1 MKTNPNEICLI
12 NGLTGV
18 TLSNQQ
24 MLHRAVPLA
33 RALIARQMSGR
44 TLLPIMRNTEHL
56 VALYYAAMFAGV
68 KIFLIDPL
76 STRTEV
82 DYFLPLVEPS
92 LIVCDADRLDDVKDA
107 VKTYGKLS
115 DDALLT
121 TENLSQFVSGQDTD
135 PTKFNPV
142 EVDPEACGVMLPTS
156 GSTGMPKVAELQY
169 IALLA
174 HLPTLWG
181 ACTRFPR
188 PTERVLF
195 LSTAQ
200 WMTFTT
206 LLTCCPVFGIT
217 LIITYD
223 KTISKVINI
232 IETYKPTWLLLAPFA
247 GLQLSDTAQ
256 PEQLVSLE
264 IITLGGAPAPN
275 STVQALEALAP
286 NAKIRGSYGMTEAQ
300 GWIAFY
306 TKDTPLGSLG
316 KPFNIFQYKLVDEN
330 NEVVKQ
336 PGISGE
342 LYIKGPTTIKKYLK
356 NEKAHRE
363 MMTADGWLKT
373 GDIFTEDEDHNLFFV
388 ERKSFWFKCV
398 VTMYHISPE
407 EFEGVIKAVDGVMEV
422 VVVGTERGAAA
433 GVVRRP
439 GSNVTREDIHQAI
452 ENSPIDPHK
461 RLRGGIAFVDSLPH
475 THSGKLHRANCK
487 RLIAITFLSKSAVH
501 NFKTRSLNYS
511 KSFFLQMSF
520 AIQRGKAT
528 AAQRYLDAQLQ
539 SAAAATARPVTLPDL
554 IYYCM
559 KSNPAEICLINGLS
573 GVSLTNWQ
581 VLQRAVPLAR
591 ALASRQMSG
600 QVLLPI
606 MRNTEHLVALY
617 YGALFAGVKLF
628 LVDPLSTQT
637 ELDHFLSLVE
647 PSMIVC
653 DGYRLDDVRAAVLKY
668 GKLDNDALLTTEDLD
683 NFTSGHDSDPAKFE
697 TVAVSPE
704 ACAVMLPTSGSTG
717 LPKVAELSYEGLVA
731 QLPSIWGRYTDFT
744 RPTERVMFMSTA
756 QWVTFTLLLTTCPV
770 FGITLIITYDKTVSK
785 VIEVIDKYRPTW
797 LLQAPFSGVE
807 LSESAKP
814 EQLAS
819 LETITFAGAPPPLT
833 MLRRIST
840 LAPKALVCT
849 SYGMTETHSWIM
861 WPTKDTP
868 LGSVGKVFNIFQYK
882 LVDENNEIVDP
893 GEKGELYVKGKTI
906 IKAYLK
912 NEKAHRE
919 MMTDDG
925 WLKTGDI
932 FTEDED
938 HNLYFVERKTF
949 WFKCV
954 VTMYHI
960 SPEEFET
967 VIKGVDGVMECV
979 VAGSERGAAAAV
991 VRRPGST
998 VSRENI
1004 EKAIENSSIDPHKR
1018 LRGGIAFV
1026 ESLPQT
1032 HSGKL
1037 HRADCK
1043 RLIASLIEA
1052 GECFI

>member
-1 MKTNPNEICLI
+1 MTFVATILLVTLSTSEIPVHSNALLQSAAAETSRPVTLPDIIYYCMKTNPTETCLI

-33 RALIARQMSGR
+33 RALIARQMSGRILLPIMRNTEQLVALYYAAMFAGVKIFLIDPLSTRSR

-156 GSTGMPKVAELQY
+156 GSTGMPKVAELN
-169 IALLA
+169 ISLCLRTC
-174 HLPTLWG
+174 LP
-181 ACTRFPR
+181 C
-188 PTERVLF
+188 ERVLF

-487 RLIAITFLSKSAVH
+487 RLIA
-501 NFKTRSLNYS
+501 
-511 KSFFLQMSF
+511 
-520 AIQRGKAT
+520 
-528 AAQRYLDAQLQ
+528 
-539 SAAAATARPVTLPDL
+539 
-554 IYYCM
+554 
-559 KSNPAEICLINGLS
+559 
-573 GVSLTNWQ
+573 
-581 VLQRAVPLAR
+581 
-591 ALASRQMSG
+591 
-600 QVLLPI
+600 
-606 MRNTEHLVALY
+606 
-617 YGALFAGVKLF
+617 
-628 LVDPLSTQT
+628 
-637 ELDHFLSLVE
+637 
-647 PSMIVC
+647 
-653 DGYRLDDVRAAVLKY
+653 
-668 GKLDNDALLTTEDLD
+668 
-683 NFTSGHDSDPAKFE
+683 
-697 TVAVSPE
+697 
-704 ACAVMLPTSGSTG
+704 
-717 LPKVAELSYEGLVA
+717 
-731 QLPSIWGRYTDFT
+731 
-744 RPTERVMFMSTA
+744 
-756 QWVTFTLLLTTCPV
+756 
-770 FGITLIITYDKTVSK
+770 
-785 VIEVIDKYRPTW
+785 
-797 LLQAPFSGVE
+797 
-807 LSESAKP
+807 
-814 EQLAS
+814 
-819 LETITFAGAPPPLT
+819 
-833 MLRRIST
+833 
-840 LAPKALVCT
+840 
-849 SYGMTETHSWIM
+849 
-861 WPTKDTP
+861 
-868 LGSVGKVFNIFQYK
+868 
-882 LVDENNEIVDP
+882 
-893 GEKGELYVKGKTI
+893 
-906 IKAYLK
+906 
-912 NEKAHRE
+912 
-919 MMTDDG
+919 
-925 WLKTGDI
+925 
-932 FTEDED
+932 
-938 HNLYFVERKTF
+938 
-949 WFKCV
+949 
-954 VTMYHI
+954 
-960 SPEEFET
+960 
-967 VIKGVDGVMECV
+967 
-979 VAGSERGAAAAV
+979 
-991 VRRPGST
+991 
-998 VSRENI
+998 
-1004 EKAIENSSIDPHKR
+1004 
-1018 LRGGIAFV
+1018 
-1026 ESLPQT
+1026 
-1032 HSGKL
+1032 
-1037 HRADCK
+1037 
-1043 RLIASLIEA
+1043 SLIET
-1052 GECFI
+1052 GECK